1 MKIYSGQYEI
11 GQCGLPTN
19 LIDYHNEPL
28 FVGDII
34 VMATVDSF
42 GDAGFHGLS
51 VIVEDKPEVCG
62 RTEDLGPFVMGL
74 RSIDTNT
81 SKEWLIKKVKS
92 WEDCVDG
99 EHWKDYGF
107 NYQNK

>member
-1 MKIYSGQYEI
+1 MKIYSGKCEI

-19 LIDYHNEPL
+19 LIDNHDKPL
-28 FVGDII
+28 FVGDIVAI
-34 VMATVDSF
+34 FAADSIGATSSY
-42 GDAGFHGLS
+42 GLS
-51 VIVEDKPEVCG
+51 VVVEDRPESCG

-74 RSIDTNT
+74 RSVDINAN
-81 SKEWLIKKVKS
+81 KEWIIKKVKS

-107 NYQNK
+107 NYRNE